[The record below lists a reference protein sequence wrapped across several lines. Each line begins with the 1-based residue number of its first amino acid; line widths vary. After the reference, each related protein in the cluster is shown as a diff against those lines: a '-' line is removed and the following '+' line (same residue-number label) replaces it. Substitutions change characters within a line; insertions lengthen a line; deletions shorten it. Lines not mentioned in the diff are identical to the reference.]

1 MTAILITAA
10 LTLAGIAFA
19 WLLAR
24 ALARPATRPGLAEE
38 VALMGDWPRVDDIR
52 NSHAALPTDG
62 AQYDG
67 I

>member
-1 MTAILITAA
+1 MAGDILTTVILTAL
-10 LTLAGIAFA
+10 GIAMC

-24 ALARPATRPGLAEE
+24 ALARPAARPGLAEE
-38 VALMGDWPRVDDIR
+38 LMGDWPRVDDIR
-52 NSHAALPTDG
+52 NSHDALPTDG